1 MALELKAVQARLD
14 DEAYQALRLLA
25 AIEDKDLGEKAREI
39 LTRALLGEVH
49 AAKVQ
54 AERFARAT
62 SSDNLREG
70 AQKCANASRV

>member
-1 MALELKAVQARLD
+1 MALELRAVQARLD
-14 DEAYQALRLLA
+14 DEAYQALKMLA

-62 SSDNLREG
+62 TSDNLREG
-70 AQKCANASRV
+70 AQRCANGGRS

>member
-1 MALELKAVQARLD
+1 MALELKAIQARLD
-14 DEAYQALRLLA
+14 EEAYAALKMLA

-62 SSDNLREG
+62 TSDNLREG
-70 AQKCANASRV
+70 AQMRANEARR